1 MELFL
6 VWPYDFRM
14 ISSYH
19 VINQYLSLVTGT
31 CFTTAADL
39 FNLFFTVQLIQSIV
53 DHTNSYAYTKL
64 SGGTHSSYAK
74 SDGSWEETTPHK
86 INQLI
91 AAMIYFGLV
100 RVDTSID
107 QYWSTKTLFHG
118 LWARGIISRI
128 RFRSVMA

>member
-1 MELFL
+1 M
-6 VWPYDFRM
+6 
-14 ISSYH
+14 
-19 VINQYLSLVTGT
+19 
-31 CFTTAADL
+31 
-39 FNLFFTVQLIQSIV
+39 

-64 SGGTHSSYAK
+64 AGGTHSSYAK

-86 INQLI
+86 IRKLI
-91 AAMIYFGLV
+91 AALIYFGLV